1 MLIGMSEQESSGPQD
16 AGTPGRDNRRAAIGR
31 LGEDI
36 AADYVTST
44 GWTVLERNWRCRYG
58 ELDIIAVDG
67 SVLVVVE
74 VKTRASRM
82 YTDPAEA
89 VTPDKL
95 AKMRR
100 ATRVWLA
107 QQEAWF
113 PTIRFDVIAIQLDPV
128 DPTDLTRAGL
138 RHHAGVFV

>member
-1 MLIGMSEQESSGPQD
+1 MLVAMSEQGSGGP
-16 AGTPGRDNRRAAIGR
+16 RENRRATIGR

-36 AADYVTST
+36 ATDYVTDA

-67 SVLVVVE
+67 TVLVVVE

-82 YTDPAEA
+82 YGDPAEA

-95 AKMRR
+95 ARMRR
-100 ATRVWLA
+100 ATQVWLA
-107 QQEAWF
+107 GQDTWF
-113 PTIRFDVIAIQLDPV
+113 STIRFDVIAIQLDPTAP
-128 DPTDLTRAGL
+128 DDATRAGL
-138 RHHAGVFV
+138 RHHTGVFV